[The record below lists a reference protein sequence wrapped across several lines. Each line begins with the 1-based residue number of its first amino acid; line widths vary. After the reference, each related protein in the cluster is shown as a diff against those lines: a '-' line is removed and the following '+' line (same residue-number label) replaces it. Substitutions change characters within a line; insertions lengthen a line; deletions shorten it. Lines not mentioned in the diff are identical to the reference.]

1 MPAVEADFAGGVAMR
16 ACSQVLELRYGGQR
30 ARLQRVQALVEAYL
44 LGEVRRVGTHT
55 PALVL
60 TPSLSHPPARH
71 D

>member
-1 MPAVEADFAGGVAMR
+1 VEADFAGGVAMR